1 VTGGG
6 APPPGNHALG
16 FWPVSVTVST
26 TVYEGPFDLLLNLI
40 LREEVE
46 LYEVS
51 LSTIVDAYL
60 AELERL
66 EVCDLEKTTEFLL
79 IAAILVEL
87 KTRRLLPVDD
97 RFDVDDEFGLWEERD
112 LLLAR
117 LLECKTFRDAAVSLR
132 RMAAEAARSS
142 PRRAGIEDRFLHLAP
157 DLLAGVSPVDLRAAC
172 IRALT
177 PRPVFHVDTEHIA
190 PIRISVA
197 DAVGELA
204 AELPRRGSVTFRR
217 LTAGITDRIE
227 MVVWFLAVLELYKQG
242 VVEIDQAASFGDIHV
257 SWRPG
262 AGAGDVDLV
271 DAYEG

>member
-1 VTGGG
+1 M
-6 APPPGNHALG
+6 
-16 FWPVSVTVST
+16 SVTVST

-204 AELPRRGSVTFRR
+204 AEIPRRGSVTFRR

-242 VVEIDQAASFGDIHV
+242 VVEIDQAASVGDIHV